1 MKLSKKHAF
10 LATTASLT
18 LLLAACGAGG
28 GASQESTAEVQ
39 EDVPVGERGYSIGYE
54 DHVINEGDPIEGGEL
69 QVGVVTESA
78 WKGVFSITHYQDSVD
93 STLMGPMLG
102 SLLAEDENYQ
112 LVGGE
117 EYGTAADIEIDEE
130 AKTVTLTVRDGVTW
144 HDGEPLTANDI
155 VFAHELVGHPDYR
168 GVRYGDDLMNV
179 VGMEEY
185 HNGEADTISGLTLSD
200 DNMSVTIE
208 YKEFNPNMRSSGGG
222 IYAYAEPRHHLEDVP
237 VDKIEASDE
246 VRVNPLGFGPFKVKS
261 ISDTAVQYEAYDD
274 YYLGA
279 PKVDGMVLSRIS
291 KNNVVSSLSSGQ
303 FDWVRGMPLDMYE
316 SYQDGI
322 PGYTTLGHLDNYYG
336 YTGFKLGE
344 WNADEGKVNYNPDA
358 KMADKNLR
366 KAMAHALN
374 IDEMV
379 QSFYHGTRF
388 RATTMLPPTFA
399 QYFNE
404 DIEGFPYDVD
414 KANQLLDEAGYEWEG
429 EPGEGYRLD
438 KDGNPLKIK
447 MIAMTGADESLFLF
461 YQQSWAAI
469 GLDVQYELLEMNAFY
484 DDVLNDAEG
493 IDVFLGAWGVG
504 HDPTPHGLYGP
515 HSAFNYSRYESEEHN
530 ELLADIQSAEAHDLE
545 YRTEAFHKWQE
556 FFMEEAPV
564 FPTVWTTNLTL
575 VNNRVSAYVHSN
587 KPGMG
592 KEYET
597 YGLHNIELLA
607 DQPMTTE

>member
-1 MKLSKKHAF
+1 
-10 LATTASLT
+10 
-18 LLLAACGAGG
+18 
-28 GASQESTAEVQ
+28 
-39 EDVPVGERGYSIGYE
+39 
-54 DHVINEGDPIEGGEL
+54 
-69 QVGVVTESA
+69 
-78 WKGVFSITHYQDSVD
+78 
-93 STLMGPMLG
+93 
-102 SLLAEDENYQ
+102 
-112 LVGGE
+112 
-117 EYGTAADIEIDEE
+117 
-130 AKTVTLTVRDGVTW
+130 
-144 HDGEPLTANDI
+144 
-155 VFAHELVGHPDYR
+155 
-168 GVRYGDDLMNV
+168 
-179 VGMEEY
+179 
-185 HNGEADTISGLTLSD
+185 
-200 DNMSVTIE
+200 
-208 YKEFNPNMRSSGGG
+208 
-222 IYAYAEPRHHLEDVP
+222 
-237 VDKIEASDE
+237 
-246 VRVNPLGFGPFKVKS
+246 
-261 ISDTAVQYEAYDD
+261 
-274 YYLGA
+274 
-279 PKVDGMVLSRIS
+279 
-291 KNNVVSSLSSGQ
+291 
-303 FDWVRGMPLDMYE
+303 
-316 SYQDGI
+316 
-322 PGYTTLGHLDNYYG
+322 
-336 YTGFKLGE
+336 
-344 WNADEGKVNYNPDA
+344 
-358 KMADKNLR
+358 
-366 KAMAHALN
+366 
-374 IDEMV
+374 
-379 QSFYHGTRF
+379 
-388 RATTMLPPTFA
+388 MLPPTFA

-530 ELLADIQSAEAHDLE
+530 QLLADIQSAEAHDLE